1 MKKVVLVTIMGKLD
15 QIVEELSDD
24 AILVDDIESELIDIV
39 LYDSVTKYSN
49 TKYIIIPFDPND
61 NNTRHILNSLMEYK
75 IGFIFAVDSKCG
87 AGSSDNRVFL
97 KILTEVYDEIL
108 IQARQYKMPIMKIN
122 NIKEFVEF
130 LRNDKVFEI
139 LLEKIKGVE
148 VYRFGSEFTDDNIKQ
163 LAECC
168 KI

>member
-1 MKKVVLVTIMGKLD
+1 MKKVVLVTVMGKLN
-15 QIVEELSDD
+15 QVVEELGDD
-24 AILVDDIESELIDIV
+24 AILVDDIESELIDIA
-39 LYDSVTKYSN
+39 LYDSVAKYSN

-75 IGFIFAVDSKCG
+75 IGFIFVVDSKCG
-87 AGSSDNRVFL
+87 AGSSDNRVL
-97 KILTEVYDEIL
+97 LNILTELYDGIL
-108 IQARQYKMPIMKIN
+108 IQARQYKMPVIKIN
-122 NIKEFVEF
+122 NIEEFVEF

-148 VYRFGSEFTDDNIKQ
+148 AYRFGSEFTDDNIKQ
-163 LAECC
+163 LAEYR